1 MIKREAGE
9 RQKVRRRLFIN
20 IMGSS
25 HLILEKNNS
34 GDGLLLAEI
43 SFGDILKVM

>member
-1 MIKREAGE
+1 
-9 RQKVRRRLFIN
+9 
-20 IMGSS
+20 MGSS

-43 SFGDILKVM
+43 SFGDILKVMWAIYDLFTH